1 MLKKNEK
8 KKLTIGLFHVQIDW
22 WGHSQATRQEIDIFF
37 YADFTEW
44 MLQKDICKIFVNR
57 LGPTVK

>member
-8 KKLTIGLFHVQIDW
+8 SKRVKEEVQIDW
-22 WGHSQATRQEIDIFF
+22 WGHNQATHQEIDIFF